1 MCVYKLDFFLI
12 RGLLVNFM
20 NVIKQQN
27 KNSTNCYHIWL
38 EQRIYVSIKKY
49 FFTPR
54 KLASPNLNEFTVLYN
69 SLYFKIILHSYFTTL
84 SFDICFTLTH
94 LHHMIFNYE
103 ILCCSLL
110 TMSIHD
116 EGHWWRSFHTPVV
129 CTKLDT
135 YVFASKTLSNL
146 HSFTWSFDSSCMT
159 SERSYHSGCTRSE
172 ESMSYFWTLERIWH
186 EKKSN
191 IKFRSWISYDVG
203 GWVWNKYQN

>member
-1 MCVYKLDFFLI
+1 MAHGSVVLILVYTLGFL
-12 RGLLVNFM
+12 LP
-20 NVIKQQN
+20 K
-27 KNSTNCYHIWL
+27 T
-38 EQRIYVSIKKY
+38 
-49 FFTPR
+49 
-54 KLASPNLNEFTVLYN
+54 
-69 SLYFKIILHSYFTTL
+69 FKINWVS
-84 SFDICFTLTH
+84 
-94 LHHMIFNYE
+94 N
-103 ILCCSLL
+103 LL